1 MIYSIVYTNKKKMA
15 FQFYKKS
22 LIIACENIKEKKKI
36 KALKDVIGK
45 EFEEHRKRLWN
56 HFGFTVSKE
65 RELALWD
72 VDWNIKNS
80 EGKTIAFE
88 EDKAHYLDSCFLER
102 ALAGFAKTVNSYLKN
117 NQEVPCII
125 LHSFTSYSKYEVK
138 LNEFCEILRDDV
150 SRTMREKIVY
160 ITLCDRDRLPTK
172 KWFQNCDYAYI
183 DNMQDDLIHKD
194 IAFIKSL
201 M

>member
-1 MIYSIVYTNKKKMA
+1 MTD
-15 FQFYKKS
+15 FHFYKES
-22 LIIACENIKEKKKI
+22 LIMACDNIKEKKKT

-45 EFEEHRKRLWN
+45 EFEEHRKRVWT

-72 VDWNIKNS
+72 VDWNIKNR

-102 ALAGFAKTVNSYLKN
+102 ALTGFAKTVNSYLKN
-117 NQEVPCII
+117 NKEVPCII
-125 LHSFTSYSKYEVK
+125 LHSFTSYSKYEAK
-138 LNEFCEILRDDV
+138 LNEFCEILQKDI
-150 SRTMREKIVY
+150 SKIMREKMVY
-160 ITLCDRDRLPTK
+160 ITLCERDRLPTK

-183 DNMQDDLIHKD
+183 DNINDELIHKD

-201 M
+201 I

>member
-1 MIYSIVYTNKKKMA
+1 MTD
-15 FQFYKKS
+15 FQYYKAS
-22 LIIACENIKEKKKI
+22 LAKACYEINEKKKT

-45 EFEEHRKRLWN
+45 EFEEHRKRLWE

-65 RELALWD
+65 RGLALWD

-80 EGKTIAFE
+80 EGETIAFE

-102 ALAGFAKTVNSYLKN
+102 ALTGFAKTVNSYLKN

-138 LNEFCEILRDDV
+138 LNEFCEILRDDIAHL
-150 SRTMREKIVY
+150 MREKIVY
-160 ITLCDRDRLPTK
+160 ITLCERDRLPTK

-183 DNMQDDLIHKD
+183 DNVHDDFINRD
-194 IAFIKSL
+194 ISFIKSFTVHH
-201 M
+201 